1 MKWSFAL
8 LIFFSISAN
17 SQTFTVCTDKT
28 GKRHITNLSEQTLN
42 SDCTNRRDL
51 HSYIFKTDY
60 VRMSEAL
67 YREDILLQK
76 IEFDKKRAGELLN
89 SGIQAVK
96 DVVDITFD
104 SDKALD
110 SLYEKQQRNQKKIP
124 FKTHLQSE
132 GFDRLLELQ

>member
-1 MKWSFAL
+1 
-8 LIFFSISAN
+8 
-17 SQTFTVCTDKT
+17 
-28 GKRHITNLSEQTLN
+28 
-42 SDCTNRRDL
+42 
-51 HSYIFKTDY
+51 
-60 VRMSEAL
+60 MSEAL